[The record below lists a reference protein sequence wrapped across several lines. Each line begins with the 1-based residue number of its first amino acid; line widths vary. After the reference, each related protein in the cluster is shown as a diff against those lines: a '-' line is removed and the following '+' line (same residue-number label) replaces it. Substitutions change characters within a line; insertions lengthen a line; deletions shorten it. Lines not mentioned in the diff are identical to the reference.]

1 MGADEGNRP
10 DQASFIEARRSL
22 KRKGR
27 ERVPMKSRE
36 WIMAKK
42 ERARKQGKE

>member
-1 MGADEGNRP
+1 MDEGSQP

-22 KRKGR
+22 KRKGKD
-27 ERVPMKSRE
+27 RVPVKSRE